1 MSFTSEC
8 ISFITNNSCT
18 NDEENEVI
26 ALLSKAL
33 PVSSSAIHWS
43 RILKKEEFGKIQRD
57 KLAIE
62 INKIFTCMKLTPDE
76 KLFIINIDDAF
87 PAIRASLREWLYFID
102 ELDLT
107 NTIFLSENR
116 KTVIHWDFYMELH
129 ATNI

>member
-1 MSFTSEC
+1 
-8 ISFITNNSCT
+8 
-18 NDEENEVI
+18 
-26 ALLSKAL
+26 
-33 PVSSSAIHWS
+33 
-43 RILKKEEFGKIQRD
+43 
-57 KLAIE
+57 
-62 INKIFTCMKLTPDE
+62 MKPTPHE

-102 ELDLT
+102 ELGLT